1 LRATQ
6 YGAKEWQVSCELS
19 QRKPMT
25 VSITLCRASRVPV
38 QAKSLRPQALYF
50 LIESVHFLSASRVLG
65 FRRIGGAQFF
75 QRLLDGEFGCFGHG
89 KPHIQGG
96 KRSNNKQPRQSKAG
110 QHRLQK

>member
-1 LRATQ
+1 
-6 YGAKEWQVSCELS
+6 
-19 QRKPMT
+19 MT